1 MASDDTTPHHTT
13 PRTVDGDE
21 PAAVPEGL
29 VEFVPEVLMMDQG
42 TRARG
47 LY

>member
-1 MASDDTTPHHTT
+1 MGKNFGTIL
-13 PRTVDGDE
+13 
-21 PAAVPEGL
+21 VPEGL